1 MPTTLD
7 RPVTP
12 DALAPD
18 HLLIVLPEDPPA
30 VTPEV
35 ARILLRMV
43 RSALPELGGRGRDG
57 QAA

>member
-7 RPVTP
+7 RPVAP
-12 DALAPD
+12 DTLDPD
-18 HLLIVLPEDPPA
+18 HLMIVLPEDPPV

-43 RSALPELGGRGRDG
+43 RSALPELDGRGRDG
-57 QAA
+57 QA